1 MKRVIEV
8 ETAHKIMVGRDG
20 EMDKVDH
27 EDTKAERTEE
37 YWLKSLRKTVERVLP
52 IPHYRER
59 FGAIGITQAEDVQ
72 TLEDFQRLPLTT
84 KEDLRKNYPFG
95 LFAEPM
101 DNIVRLHA
109 SSGTTGK
116 PTVVGYTRQDIL
128 LWAKI
133 VARGLE
139 RAGVTKKDIVQIAY
153 GYGLFTGGMGLHY
166 GCEELGAVVV
176 PISGGNTARQLMLM
190 RDFGTTVLAC
200 TPSYALFLAESLE
213 ESGIAREE
221 LKLKIGIFG
230 AEPWTEGMREQIEAR
245 LGIKA
250 FDIYGLSETM
260 GPGVALECQ
269 AHQGLHIDEH
279 FYPEILDPE
288 GNPLP
293 VGERGELVITSLDK
307 EGFPALRY
315 RTKDLTTLHYGMCP
329 CGEVGWTMER
339 VSARVDDMLIIRGVN
354 VFPSQVEEA
363 ILSLGGFEPHY
374 LLVVYRVGNL
384 DQLEVQVEVN
394 ETSFFDEVRE
404 LEGRQER
411 LKQRIEEI
419 LGISIRIRLVEPKS
433 IPRSEGKAVRVI
445 DKRQ

>member
-1 MKRVIEV
+1 
-8 ETAHKIMVGRDG
+8 
-20 EMDKVDH
+20 MDIAVKEPKGTDQ
-27 EDTKAERTEE
+27 TEE
-37 YWLKSLRKTVERVLP
+37 QLLKSLQKTVERVLP
-52 IPHYRER
+52 IPHYQESY
-59 FGAIGITQAEDVQ
+59 GAIGITQAKDIKS
-72 TLEDFQRLPLTT
+72 LEDFQRLPLTT

-101 DNIVRLHA
+101 ENIVRLHA

-116 PTVVGYTRQDIL
+116 PTVVGYTRQDIT

-133 VARGLE
+133 VASGLK
-139 RAGVTKKDIVQIAY
+139 RAGVTKKDVVQIAY

-166 GCEELGAVVV
+166 GCEELGALVV

-200 TPSYALFLAESLE
+200 TPSYALYLAESLE
-213 ESGIAREE
+213 ESGISRDE

-230 AEPWTEGMREQIEAR
+230 AEPWTEGMREEIEAR

-250 FDIYGLSETM
+250 FDIYGLSEIM
-260 GPGVALECQ
+260 GPGVALECP

-279 FYPEILDPE
+279 FYPEVLDEE

-293 VGERGELVITSLDK
+293 DGERGELVITSIEK
-307 EGFPALRY
+307 EGFPVLRY
-315 RTKDLTTLHYGMCP
+315 RTKDLTKLHYGSCS
-329 CGEVGWTMER
+329 CGQVGWTMER

-363 ILSLGGFEPHY
+363 ILLEGFEPHY
-374 LLVVYRVGNL
+374 LLVVYRLGNL

-394 ETSFFDEVRE
+394 ETSFFDGVRE
-404 LEGRQER
+404 LEGRQDR
-411 LKQRIEEI
+411 LKKRIEDS
-419 LGISIRIRLVEPKS
+419 LGISVRIRLVEPKS

-445 DKRQ
+445 DKRNKEG